1 MVGFQI
7 HELQQ
12 LQPEGT
18 FVVHGPAD
26 KAAKQ
31 LDELLEGKLA
41 MITRK
46 WEVVLKA
53 WNEAMAKLAHILSAA
68 EARGQNMSTIAWGNQ
83 LQQLVRASVPKQLST
98 ELRDAGAA
106 LVTEFPVKLCC
117 NNPGCTALFKV
128 GEMRL
133 GSTCTGCGAAR
144 YCGKTCQG
152 VAWKAGHSKVCKR
165 ITKVAAAAAA
175 E

>member
-1 MVGFQI
+1 LAVLLMVGFQI

-68 EARGQNMSTIAWGNQ
+68 EARGQNMRTLHGATSCSSWCVRLCQ
-83 LQQLVRASVPKQLST
+83 SSCQQSCVMQVLLLS
-98 ELRDAGAA
+98 LSF
-106 LVTEFPVKLCC
+106 L
-117 NNPGCTALFKV
+117 
-128 GEMRL
+128 
-133 GSTCTGCGAAR
+133 
-144 YCGKTCQG
+144 
-152 VAWKAGHSKVCKR
+152 
-165 ITKVAAAAAA
+165 
-175 E
+175 